1 MGVVLGKQRQ
11 ADVDGPTHVNEDKP
25 ITDVKS
31 PPAQPSEEEIAA
43 SILSTLF
50 TAEKSGHDLERTLQD
65 IVHSCGWYEG
75 LAKRVLDLLVD
86 ALKTGKAMAGA
97 MKEAYD
103 KAAAIASDFVHKNPV
118 LTAVIATVVAIG
130 ILAIL
135 APWAVEALGFGE
147 LGPIEGSFAAWWQ
160 STFPDVEAG
169 SWFSYF
175 QRLGMKWGKK

>member
-1 MGVVLGKQRQ
+1 MGLLKEVYQCITGQ
-11 ADVDGPTHVNEDKP
+11 ADVDDPTHVNEDKA

-31 PPAQPSEEEIAA
+31 PPARPSEEEIAA

-65 IVHSCGWYEG
+65 IIHSCGWYEG

-103 KAAAIASDFVHKNPV
+103 KAAAIASDFVHKHPV
-118 LTAVIATVVAIG
+118 LTAVIATVIAIG

-135 APWAVEALGFGE
+135 TPWAVEALGFGE
-147 LGPIEGSFAAWWQ
+147 LGPIEGELFPLFLSF
-160 STFPDVEAG
+160 
-169 SWFSYF
+169 
-175 QRLGMKWGKK
+175 LIL